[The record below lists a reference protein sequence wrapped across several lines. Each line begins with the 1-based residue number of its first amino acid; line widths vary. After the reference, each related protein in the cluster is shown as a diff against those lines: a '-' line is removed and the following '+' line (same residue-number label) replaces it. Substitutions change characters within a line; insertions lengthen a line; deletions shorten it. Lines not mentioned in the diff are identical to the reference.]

1 MQVICTNALNKPK
14 QIPDNKWITEG
25 EIYTV
30 IGLVRLNLQANKVGL
45 VLEEITL
52 DESCFPYHYF
62 DADRFAPLLDLDLTV
77 AAEKEEVNL
86 EEV

>member
-1 MQVICTNALNKPK
+1 MQVICTNALNKPR
-14 QIPDNKWITEG
+14 QIPENKWVKEG

-30 IGLVRLNLQANKVGL
+30 IRLVRLNLQANKVGL
-45 VLEEITL
+45 VLEEIDL

-62 DADRFAPLLDLDLTV
+62 DADRFAPVMNLDLTV

-86 EEV
+86 QEV